1 MSLNT
6 AQKIL
11 NKEFEDF
18 SNKDRLPSDRL
29 AIEFFGGEPLL
40 NFDLIQNIYE
50 WTDSLN
56 LTFPLIFQ
64 LTTNGTLFTDNMLHW
79 FAERIEGFRIV
90 VSIDGDDYM
99 QYINRGCDFKKIPI
113 DYCKELEKLIL

>member
-1 MSLNT
+1 M
-6 AQKIL
+6 
-11 NKEFEDF
+11 
-18 SNKDRLPSDRL
+18 DRLLKLD
-29 AIEFFGGEPLL
+29 I
-40 NFDLIQNIYE
+40 
-50 WTDSLN
+50 
-56 LTFPLIFQ
+56 PLIFQ

-113 DYCKELEKLIL
+113 DILQRTGKTHTLK